1 MPKDYYAILG
11 VTPLATPEEL
21 RRSYRRLAMEWHP
34 DRKGG
39 DPGAALRF
47 HELRE
52 AYQTLS
58 DPVRKDAWLQERWYL
73 RSMGVRTEQKSA
85 DRPVE
90 LLKACISYEQELAM
104 TDPHRINAGNI
115 LARLRNMMTRDAMEM
130 LLQEKDP
137 EIRIEVCRRLL
148 RCGRHFEP
156 TAARELV
163 RLLEPL
169 TATDMRLSEEAARYL
184 ARRRR
189 AHAMERVRIPL
200 LLLATAIACLL
211 IANA

>member
-1 MPKDYYAILG
+1 MSKDYYAILG

-52 AYQTLS
+52 AYQTLT

-85 DRPVE
+85 DRPAE
-90 LLKACISYEQELAM
+90 LLKTCISYEQELAM
-104 TDPHRINAGNI
+104 TDPHRIDAGNI
-115 LARLRNMMTRDAMEM
+115 LARMRNMLTPEACEM
-130 LLQEKDP
+130 LLLEPDP

-156 TAARELV
+156 TAAGELV

-169 TATDMRLSEEAARYL
+169 KATDGRLSDEAARYL
-184 ARRRR
+184 SRRRR

-200 LLLATAIACLL
+200 LLLATAVACLL

>member
-11 VTPLATPEEL
+11 VTPLATPDEI

-52 AYQTLS
+52 AYQTLT
-58 DPVRKDAWLQERWYL
+58 DPVRKDAWLQERWFL
-73 RSMGVRTEQKSA
+73 RSMGVKTEQKAA
-85 DRPVE
+85 DRPAE
-90 LLKACISYEQELAM
+90 LLKACIAYEQELAM
-104 TDPHRINAGNI
+104 KDPHRIDASAI
-115 LARLRNMMTRDAMEM
+115 LVHIRAMLTRDGCEM

-137 EIRIEVCRRLL
+137 EIRIGVFRRLL
-148 RCGRHFEP
+148 LCGRHFEP
-156 TAARELV
+156 AAAAELV

-169 TATDMRLSEEAARYL
+169 TATHMRLSEEAARYL
-184 ARRRR
+184 SRRRR
-189 AHAMERVRIPL
+189 VRTMERARIPL
-200 LLLATAIACLL
+200 LLLATALACLL

>member
-1 MPKDYYAILG
+1 MPKDYFAILG

-52 AYQTLS
+52 AYQILT

-73 RSMGVRTEQKSA
+73 RSMGMKTEQKA
-85 DRPVE
+85 AEEPAE
-90 LLKACISYEQELAM
+90 LLKACIAYEQELAM
-104 TDPHRINAGNI
+104 KDPHRIDAGAI
-115 LARLRNMMTRDAMEM
+115 LAHMRTMLTQYACEL
-130 LLQEKDP
+130 LLQEKNP
-137 EIRIEVCRRLL
+137 EIKIGVCRRLL
-148 RCGRHFEP
+148 RCGRYFEP
-156 TAARELV
+156 IAAGELV

-184 ARRRR
+184 SHRRRVR
-189 AHAMERVRIPL
+189 TMERARIPL
-200 LLLATAIACLL
+200 LLLATALACLL